1 MKKVLSKAWQAWK
14 RIARK
19 IGKVQTIILLT
30 ILYFILFAPVGAM
43 MRLFGWDPL
52 ETRFSRL
59 QATSNWKPVKN
70 GEPDLRSLR
79 RMS

>member
-30 ILYFILFAPVGAM
+30 VLYFILFAPVGAI
-43 MRLFGWDPL
+43 MRLLGWDPL
-52 ETRFSRL
+52 DTRFKRL
-59 QATSNWKPVKN
+59 QATTNWKPVKD
-70 GEPDLRSLR
+70 GEPDLKSLR

>member
-30 ILYFILFAPVGAM
+30 ILYFIFIAPVGAI
-43 MRLFGWDPL
+43 MRLLGWDPL
-52 ETRFSRL
+52 ETHFRRL
-59 QATSNWKPVKN
+59 KGTTNWKPVKN
-70 GEPDLRSLR
+70 GEPDLKSLR